1 MKNEQLEGTK
11 AYRAFREDHRR
22 YGWQPDKSDRA
33 PSRWGEAYRLISEWG
48 VIHYQAVG
56 TVDIVVV
63 NPSTFLPVRFYD
75 TRIGPAYGVAGGALG
90 VWMGLVLA
98 TGSVA
103 SRNITP
109 LADPVWAV
117 LITVLLP
124 ALMGLFLSRMAGA
137 MAADAVRSRDLLW
150 SSKRIRRVAAPQHVS
165 LIKEVDHALS
175 NLSASPYEIRDVMWE
190 AAISPERATLIRDM
204 LLNRAPD
211 KLSGVVIHPDG
222 TIKTHHWPLDSKNF
236 PEDVYAIVGGQFDQV
251 PLGNSLLAWVPRV
264 ETERDNPSAERLGR
278 THDVPQRLHGT
289 VLVTGTDPR
298 ALSVQQVLDIAD
310 SSSAPQTEI
319 QRRRLRRP
327 HGLPGSWDD
336 TIYP

>member
-63 NPSTFLPVRFYD
+63 NPSAFLPVRFFD
-75 TRIGPAYGVAGGALG
+75 TRIGPAYGVTGGALG

-98 TGSVA
+98 TGGMA
-103 SRNITP
+103 SQNITP

-117 LITVLLP
+117 LVTVLVP
-124 ALMGLFLSRMAGA
+124 ALMGLYLSRMAIA
-137 MAADAVRSRDLLW
+137 MAAGAVRSRDLLW
-150 SSKRIRRVAAPQHVS
+150 SSKRIRRVAAPQHIN
-165 LIKEVDHALS
+165 LIKEVDDALS
-175 NLSASPYEIRDVMWE
+175 NLGASPYEIREVMWE

-204 LLNRAPD
+204 LVNRAPD
-211 KLSGVVIHPDG
+211 TLSGVMIHPDG
-222 TIKTHHWPLDSKNF
+222 TITTHHWPLDSKNF
-236 PEDVYAIVGGQFDQV
+236 PEDIYTIVGGQFDQV
-251 PLGNSLLAWVPRV
+251 LLGNSLVAWVPRA
-264 ETERDNPSAERLGR
+264 ETERDNLSAERLGLA
-278 THDVPQRLHGT
+278 HGAPQKMHGT

-298 ALSVQQVLDIAD
+298 ELSVRQVLDIAD
-310 SSSAPQTEI
+310 SSSAPEVELE
-319 QRRRLRRP
+319 RKRPRRP